1 MTDELQT
8 RLDEERDFLRALRS
22 YDDELAG
29 AGRVFLETVR
39 AAARLKEACS
49 GRCVSMFGSARFPED
64 HPHYQL
70 ARETARRLAEAGYT
84 IVTGGGPGIME
95 AGNRGAKDAGGRT
108 IGLNIRLPM
117 EQKPNPYVDDFIEFD
132 HFFVRKV
139 MFVKLS
145 SAFVLMPGGFG
156 TLDEIFETVTLM
168 QTGKIESFPVV
179 VLGREFWQKMGNFVL
194 DTMLAEGT
202 IDEKDVELF
211 SFAETPEEAV
221 DIIGRELPNHTGST

>member
-1 MTDELQT
+1 MTDDLQI
-8 RLDEERDFLRALRS
+8 RLYEERKFLKALRS

-29 AGRVFLETVR
+29 AGRVYLETVR
-39 AAARLKEACS
+39 AAARLKEVCT
-49 GRCVSMFGSARFPED
+49 GPCVSIFGSARFPED

-70 ARETARRLAEAGYT
+70 ARETARLLAEAGYT

-156 TLDEIFETVTLM
+156 TLDEVFETVTLM

-179 VLGREFWQKMGNFVL
+179 VLGREFWSKMGDFIR
-194 DTMLAEGT
+194 DTMLAEGA
-202 IDEKDVELF
+202 IDQGDIELL
-211 SFAETPEEAV
+211 STADTPQEAV
-221 DIIGRELPNHTGST
+221 AIIQRELAN

>member
-1 MTDELQT
+1 MIDELQH
-8 RLDEERDFLRALRS
+8 RLDEERTFLKALRS

-39 AAARLKEACS
+39 ASARLKEVC
-49 GRCVSMFGSARFPED
+49 GERCVSMFGSARFQED
-64 HPHYQL
+64 HPHYRL
-70 ARETARRLAEAGYT
+70 ARETARLLAEAGYT

-132 HFFVRKV
+132 HFFVRKL

-168 QTGKIESFPVV
+168 QTRKIESFPVV
-179 VLGREFWQKMGNFVL
+179 VLGREFWNRMGDFIR

-202 IDEKDVELF
+202 IDQADLELF
-211 SFAETPEEAV
+211 SVAETPGEAV
-221 DIIGRELPNHTGST
+221 EIIGRELAR